1 MRCNESGL
9 SIIREFEG
17 LRLKAYHCPAG
28 VLTIGYGHTRGVKQG
43 DTVTEEI
50 AERLLLQDVATVE
63 AAIPRLITVPLN
75 TNQFSA
81 ICAFLFN
88 IGSDRLRGTRS
99 QSVLNRGHYLEF
111 ADRLLIWNK
120 ANGKE
125 LSGLTRR
132 RKAERELFLKPVL
145 AGGKDFA

>member
-1 MRCNESGL
+1 MRCNEAGL
-9 SIIREFEG
+9 SLIREFEG
-17 LRLKAYHCPAG
+17 LRLTAYRCPAG
-28 VLTIGYGHTRGVKQG
+28 VWTIGYGHTQGVKDG
-43 DTVTEEI
+43 DTTTEEA
-50 AERLLLQDVATVE
+50 AERLMLQDVGEVE
-63 AAIPRLITVPLN
+63 RRLPRLVTVPLN

-81 ICAFLFN
+81 LCAFLFN
-88 IGSDRLRGTRS
+88 VGCDKFRGTTS
-99 QSVLNRGHYLEF
+99 QAILNRGHYLEF

-132 RKAERELFLKPVL
+132 RKAERDLFLMPVI